1 MMSSNAVHKWSVATL
16 AAWLLLAASSAPAFA
31 GILEDDEARKAILD
45 LRKEVRDGREQ
56 LNRELREA
64 NARLDTAQRSQ
75 LELVNTIERLREE
88 AAKLRGQVEVL
99 SNELAGQ
106 QKRSR
111 ELYGDLDA
119 RVKSLEPRK
128 ASVDG
133 RQGAVERSEEQA
145 FNSALE
151 LFRSGDMRGTIASLT
166 TFQKMYPQSI
176 LGPSSQFWIGAA
188 QYGIKDY
195 KASIATLTKFIESNP
210 DSPRL
215 ADAWLTIGNAQLDSG
230 DRRAANRTF
239 GKVVTDFPGTP
250 AAETARERVAATT
263 PSKR

>member
-1 MMSSNAVHKWSVATL
+1 MRRALTYAAAVCRSI
-16 AAWLLLAASSAPAFA
+16 AAAILLASLAGSAFA

-88 AAKLRGQVEVL
+88 VAKLRGQVEVL

-106 QKRSR
+106 QKRSKD
-111 ELYGDLDA
+111 LYGDLDLRLKA
-119 RVKSLEPRK
+119 LEPRK

-133 RQGAVERSEEQA
+133 RQGAVERQEEQA
-145 FNSALE
+145 FNGALE

-166 TFQKMYPQSI
+166 NFQKTYPQSI
-176 LGPSSQFWIGAA
+176 LGPSAQFWIGAA

-195 KASIATLTKFIESNP
+195 KASIATLTRFIETNP
-210 DSPRL
+210 ESPRL

-239 GKVVTDFPGTP
+239 GKIVSDFPSSP
-250 AAETARERVAATT
+250 AAETARERVTATT
-263 PSKR
+263 PKR